1 MEEGYVYRV
10 RHADGSHEF
19 LASISEVK
27 DLLRN
32 HDETN
37 CVLGYFGGNPA
48 DGDDWY
54 DFLREELAKLGI
66 RMVRTVA
73 EGYEEVL
80 TLTEFEPERR
90 LLFGN
95 TGNLVP
101 KRQKTV
107 TDPDDLEETLDELG
121 IGIIN
126 TKTISDAIRSTMYDA
141 DEHPFDTVLGN
152 IDAYRR
158 RALISGSWEST
169 LLFACKQRNEDGVR
183 EGCVY
188 LVDPEDSG
196 LYAKFRA
203 YKYLFAQ
210 TDKYRLTKAVRIK
223 REEYDITLPID
234 IVNRYQQVTGNDVSP
249 HHLETILE
257 RLLERSI
264 EDGVKE

>member
-10 RHADGSHEF
+10 RHADGSREF

-27 DLLRN
+27 DLLRT

-37 CVLGYFGGNPA
+37 CVLGSFAGNPA

-73 EGYEEVL
+73 EGYEEVF

-90 LLFGN
+90 VLFGN

-101 KRQKTV
+101 KCQKNV
-107 TDPDDLEETLDELG
+107 TDPDDLEETLDDLEVG
-121 IGIIN
+121 DIQS
-126 TKTISDAIRSTMYDA
+126 KTIAEAVRNDMYDA
-141 DEHPFDTVLGN
+141 CAYPFN
-152 IDAYRR
+152 ILMENINEYRML
-158 RALISGSWEST
+158 ALMSGSWGSK
-169 LLFACKQRNEDGVR
+169 LLFAYKNS
-183 EGCVY
+183 EGDSRQCSVY
-188 LVDPEDSG
+188 LADPEDSG
-196 LYAKFRA
+196 LYAKYRA
-203 YKYLFAQ
+203 YRFLFGQ